1 MPTFFLVY
9 LTQGQIDGNVV
20 KASFTLAPRQKV
32 SPPPKPVSSAPKRD
46 ASKSDNTGAEIEKDG
61 PRRPRESNYILNFRY
76 LLLLVVNDLY
86 CVNDYHNYVLSISA
100 TENSSFSKKEI
111 TST

>member
-1 MPTFFLVY
+1 MYAFF

-20 KASFTLAPRQKV
+20 KAKFTLPPRQKV

-46 ASKSDNTGAEIEKDG
+46 APKSDNAGADVEKDG
-61 PRRPRESNYILNFRY
+61 PKRPRESMSLFYILVILQF
-76 LLLLVVNDLY
+76 VLY
-86 CVNDYHNYVLSISA
+86 NVSMIIINVCSFSS
-100 TENSSFSKKEI
+100 TENSTFSKKAF